1 MFVFVFILE
10 GVLKK
15 FASKTK
21 RRIFLEPRKP
31 LSFTAIL
38 VNSHKNN
45 PIVKYVIV
53 KLNDKLVE
61 VR

>member
-1 MFVFVFILE
+1 MYAPVLE

-31 LSFTAIL
+31 LSSPKSKFDL
-38 VNSHKNN
+38 SL
-45 PIVKYVIV
+45 Y
-53 KLNDKLVE
+53 VE